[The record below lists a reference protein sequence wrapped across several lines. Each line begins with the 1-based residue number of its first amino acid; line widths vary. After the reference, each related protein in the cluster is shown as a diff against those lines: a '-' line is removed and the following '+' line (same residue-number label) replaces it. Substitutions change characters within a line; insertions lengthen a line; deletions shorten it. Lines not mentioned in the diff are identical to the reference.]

1 MDRVRNAPPATLAGS
16 PVVEVTDLAAPGTAP
31 DALPPTDGLRL
42 LAEDGTRVVVRPS
55 GTEPKVKCYL
65 EVIVPVPD
73 DGPGA
78 VSAARKTARTR
89 LDAVRDDVAA
99 ALGLAEQASGLD
111 G

>member
-1 MDRVRNAPPATLAGS
+1 
-16 PVVEVTDLAAPGTAP
+16 
-31 DALPPTDGLRL
+31 
-42 LAEDGTRVVVRPS
+42 
-55 GTEPKVKCYL
+55 
-65 EVIVPVPD
+65 VPVPD